1 MRALFVN
8 ENIGGHETVHVH
20 LERALAARD
29 DIEADFFHVGPRGP
43 LRRVVGASIPGLGR
57 LDLDFQPLRAQL
69 ASSGTVRKAL
79 RTRYADY
86 DVLHV
91 YTQNAAL
98 LSTRIL
104 REMPSVVSI
113 DSTNDLN
120 AYRMPHRH
128 ATRWTPKVLPVS
140 RAVERRVFEAA
151 TLVVPNSD
159 YVARSLRTTYGVT
172 DERVRI
178 VPMGVEV
185 PSDLPP
191 RDRDD
196 GMPSIVFVGRQ
207 LEAKGGQRLLAL
219 HRERWS
225 RRSTLD
231 LVTTDPVEAH
241 DGVRVHDDIVPGD
254 GRLDAILRRGAV
266 FVFPSEI
273 DQSPNAVLEAMAMAL
288 AGLAAYN
295 IAEPIQGVGG
305 FVTPPKEYFEIA
317 VAIIRKY
324 GGIFICDEVQT
335 GFGRTGGHWFGIE
348 HWGVEP
354 DIMTSAKGMGN
365 GVPIGWTIATPEV
378 ADAFPGLTFS
388 TFGGNPVSAAVGLA
402 VIKVIEEDDLR
413 TKARVVGDYFHGRLR
428 ELQEKYACIGDVR
441 GMGLMQ
447 GIELV
452 KDRQTKEP
460 NPEAVLRVF
469 EETKRRGVL
478 IGKGGLYGNVIRTG
492 LMLNTTTDTVD
503 RLVETLDAGLTMC

>member
-1 MRALFVN
+1 MVRRNDCQEWPSRAQRCRTVGRTAHLDIAKSDFDGVETTEVSVRALFVN

-273 DQSPNAVLEAMAMAL
+273 DQSPNAVLEAMAMGLPVVAL
-288 AGLAAYN
+288 DVGAVP
-295 IAEPIQGVGG
+295 EMVEHGV
-305 FVTPPKEYFEIA
+305 
-317 VAIIRKY
+317 
-324 GGIFICDEVQT
+324 T
-335 GFGRTGGHWFGIE
+335 GYV
-348 HWGVEP
+348 VE
-354 DIMTSAKGMGN
+354 
-365 GVPIGWTIATPEV
+365 
-378 ADAFPGLTFS
+378 
-388 TFGGNPVSAAVGLA
+388 
-402 VIKVIEEDDLR
+402 
-413 TKARVVGDYFHGRLR
+413 
-428 ELQEKYACIGDVR
+428 
-441 GMGLMQ
+441 
-447 GIELV
+447 
-452 KDRQTKEP
+452 
-460 NPEAVLRVF
+460 
-469 EETKRRGVL
+469 RR
-478 IGKGGLYGNVIRTG
+478 
-492 LMLNTTTDTVD
+492 D
-503 RLVETLDAGLTMC
+503 DAGLVRAVEDLLDDPDLRARMGAAGHARARALYEINRQAGVLVEVLHEAMALHR